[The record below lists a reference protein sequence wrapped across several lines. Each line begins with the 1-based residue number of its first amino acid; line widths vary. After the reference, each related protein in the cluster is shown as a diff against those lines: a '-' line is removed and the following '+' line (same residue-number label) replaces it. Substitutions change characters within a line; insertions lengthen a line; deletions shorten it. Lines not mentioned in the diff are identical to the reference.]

1 MDTLFI
7 PVGGFV
13 FVIALFKR
21 ELLVERESFRLI
33 SGVSALLFVAGLAL
47 HFSAAW
53 RDSDCGALL
62 VPLIALGFYRLCR
75 KIFLRLFEREPRDT
89 YLDWSPGMGAD
100 RLFNIVYFVFGW
112 FLWMSVTILML
123 ELAKHGW

>member
-7 PVGGFV
+7 PVGLFV

-33 SGVSALLFVAGLAL
+33 LGVSALLFIAGLAL

-53 RDSDCGALL
+53 RDSSCGALL
-62 VPLIALGFYRLCR
+62 APLISLGFYRLCR
-75 KIFLRLFEREPRDT
+75 GIFLRLFKREPRDT

-100 RLFNIVYFVFGW
+100 RLFNIVYFVCGW
-112 FLWMSVTILML
+112 LLLEIVTILMF
-123 ELAKHGW
+123 ELAKSGW

>member
-1 MDTLFI
+1 MDILLFS
-7 PVGGFV
+7 VGGLV

-33 SGVSALLFVAGLAL
+33 LGISALLFIAGLAL

-53 RDSDCGALL
+53 RDSNCGALL
-62 VPLIALGFYRLCR
+62 VPLISLGFYRLCR
-75 KIFLRLFEREPRDT
+75 KIFLWLFKREPRDT

-100 RLFNIVYFVFGW
+100 RLFNIVYFVFGGW
-112 FLWMSVTILML
+112 LWMLVTILML
-123 ELAKHGW
+123 ELAKSGW